1 MDNSCLV
8 TCCTEERGVHPSL
21 GWKTYFSEPAVCELI
36 SDLGKPLHQGILL
49 ETATDIHDVTPE
61 KIAALA
67 QELAD
72 RGVEDT
78 LYRGA

>member
-1 MDNSCLV
+1 MDNNCLV
-8 TCCTEERGVHPSL
+8 TCCTEERGVHTLSRVE
-21 GWKTYFSEPAVCELI
+21 TYFSEPAVCELI

-49 ETATDIHDVTPE
+49 ETAPDIHDVTPE
-61 KIAALA
+61 KIAVLA